1 MISLASTF
9 TIIILRISL
18 TVVSILLLLLSLF
31 YYYCYYY
38 YYHHHIF
45 NKGYWSKMRY
55 RLNWSGWEEEEDG
68 NNGGYIL
75 WMRIVWD
82 GVNNSDQIRRPA
94 HVIITIVA
102 DLSFYP
108 NVLNY
113 EMMTY
118 SWLFLPVYPSL
129 QLPVLISTFS
139 WLNNNHINVFKNI
152 FVQLICTIFVRKI
165 TLFAVFFWS

>member
-1 MISLASTF
+1 MMQSLLIYEWGFVVVIVDVNKEKVDDSW
-9 TIIILRISL
+9 LRRCQEGERC
-18 TVVSILLLLLSLF
+18 F
-31 YYYCYYY
+31 YCCC
-38 YYHHHIF
+38 
-45 NKGYWSKMRY
+45 G
-55 RLNWSGWEEEEDG
+55 WSGWEEEKDG

-118 SWLFLPVYPSL
+118 SWLFLSAYPAL
-129 QLPVLISTFS
+129 QVPVLISTLS
-139 WLNNNHINVFKNI
+139 WLNNDHINVFKHI
-152 FVQLICTIFVRKI
+152 LVQLICTIFVR
-165 TLFAVFFWS
+165 